1 MQDFVQCHDFHPIN
15 LIPRRALRI
24 NGTDRGLN
32 LVGSDTLFW
41 QSLFQYRNTLL
52 DFLAVPTFA
61 VFTSD
66 ETVSD

>member
-1 MQDFVQCHDFHPIN
+1 MQQFIQRHYFRPIS
-15 LIPRRALRI
+15 LIPRGALRM
-24 NGTDRGLN
+24 NRTDRGLN

-61 VFTSD
+61 VFTND
-66 ETVSD
+66 QTVSD